1 MGGHLL
7 HLLRTINEEIE
18 HGGAWAGVAVVIGL
32 IVGYAVKPIWH
43 ASDVCVSTGIGR
55 DVLGHCPNVLD
66 GERVL
71 FVLAAGVVFGI
82 VALIVLSLFANTQ
95 ADK

>member
-1 MGGHLL
+1 MGGHLV
-7 HLLRTINEEIE
+7 HLLRSLNEELE
-18 HGGAWAGVAVVIGL
+18 RGGAWAGVGIVIGL

-71 FVLAAGVVFGI
+71 FVIAAGVVFGI
-82 VALIVLSLFANTQ
+82 VAMVVRSLFTGTQ